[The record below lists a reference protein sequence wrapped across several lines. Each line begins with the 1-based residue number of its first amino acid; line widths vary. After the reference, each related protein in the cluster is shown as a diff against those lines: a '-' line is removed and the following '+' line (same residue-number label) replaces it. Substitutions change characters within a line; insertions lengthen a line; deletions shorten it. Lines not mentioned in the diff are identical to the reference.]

1 MNKTNFKL
9 FTMFLAGIAFSAL
22 TVFAATI
29 SISTNFEDGA
39 IQYLKKLVILMDNN
53 NTWIILDWSNS
64 KIMSN
69 NICDKD
75 WNNCKIVSQLITGSA
90 LNSYLTWTRSF
101 LTWENTKWC
110 IMSAGKIS
118 CFENA
123 PSGIGGDS
131 VWMTGA
137 SKIYYNSGNVGIGT
151 DEPTEKF
158 QVSSYAQIGDDSSSD
173 TGWNFLRIHST
184 YVPGLLIQW
193 QRIPAYYKNPN
204 IQLNRKWQFQWDNRN
219 RKIENN
225 GTLKFDY
232 ATGSYDYDT
241 KLSLS
246 SAGIMTLDGNIKLE
260 TGGYIRSASNTN
272 QLYLDYNGRVGIGT
286 NNPSAKLQVN
296 GNVKFSSIGEGT
308 WEFII
313 QDDPNG
319 TDAMRVDML
328 NKRLIFDSNNDW
340 YNVGIWTASP
350 SSKLEVVWNTKISGD
365 LNIKNNSLYVG
376 GTNSYVGIGT
386 NTPSSKLDVEWTWSF
401 DDLLVS
407 WKINTN
413 KVSALKFQWNNESD
427 YMKFSTMMWG
437 TTRMWN
443 LSINNKD
450 LISAMFDPN
459 DNTNMFIIWEWW
471 ISSSFGILKDDWNPA
486 ILVDWSNEYNV
497 WIWNDSPY
505 QKLDVSGAI
514 KIWYPATNTWCDINT
529 VWTIQYKNITDGWA
543 LSVCVRTK
551 WTPGATYQWINIV
564 VATWWNINSMI
575 SLDSWILVWWP
586 L

>member
-1 MNKTNFKL
+1 MKKTNFKL
-9 FTMFLAGIAFSAL
+9 FTMFLAGILFSSIA
-22 TVFAATI
+22 VFAATI
-29 SISTNFEDGA
+29 SVSTNFGSA
-39 IQYLKKLVILMDNN
+39 IQYLQKLVIKDY
-53 NTWIILDWSNS
+53 
-64 KIMSN
+64 SN
-69 NICDKD
+69 NQEKVTLDKNWIQITWNLVVD
-75 WNNCKIVSQLITGSA
+75 WNINWTNITWMNVNWENISWINITWTSINWTHINWTNINWEIVIGKTWKFEKYCDENGDNCKEISDMWWWGWESL
-90 LNSYLTWTRSF
+90 WT
-101 LTWENTKWC
+101 
-110 IMSAGKIS
+110 
-118 CFENA
+118 
-123 PSGIGGDS
+123 SGDD
-131 VWMTGA
+131 
-137 SKIYYNSGNVGIGT
+137 KIYYQSW
-151 DEPTEKF
+151 K
-158 QVSSYAQIGDDSSSD
+158 
-173 TGWNFLRIHST
+173 
-184 YVPGLLIQW
+184 
-193 QRIPAYYKNPN
+193 
-204 IQLNRKWQFQWDNRN
+204 
-219 RKIENN
+219 
-225 GTLKFDY
+225 
-232 ATGSYDYDT
+232 
-241 KLSLS
+241 
-246 SAGIMTLDGNIKLE
+246 
-260 TGGYIRSASNTN
+260 
-272 QLYLDYNGRVGIGT
+272 VGIGT
-286 NNPSAKLQVN
+286 NITNNTLSVSGSANIWSVNLVTKMQGNYPTASIAGQWKLHLWWNASNIDMGSGMTIDSWGIVRILSKGSN
-296 GNVKFSSIGEGT
+296 WSPNKYHLFNVDWNAQIRSWLYV
-308 WEFII
+308 WEF
-313 QDDPNG
+313 
-319 TDAMRVDML
+319 
-328 NKRLIFDSNNDW
+328 FSNNRPASINFQFSGYNFQNKDGSTTW
-340 YNVGIWTASP
+340 IKITNTWNVGIWTASP

-413 KVSALKFQWNNESD
+413 NVSALEFQWNNESD

-443 LSINNKD
+443 LSINNKN

-471 ISSSFGILKDDWNPA
+471 ISSSFGILKDDWNSA

-514 KIWYPATNTWCDINT
+514 KIWYPATNTWCNINT